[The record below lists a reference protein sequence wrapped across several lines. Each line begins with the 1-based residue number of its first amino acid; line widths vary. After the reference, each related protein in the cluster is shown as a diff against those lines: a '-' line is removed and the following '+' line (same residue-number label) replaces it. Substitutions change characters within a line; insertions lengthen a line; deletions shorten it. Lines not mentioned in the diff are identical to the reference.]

1 MWREFLP
8 RPAHEKVLGPH
19 EIGFGFE
26 IWAPLISGILRRAW
40 SHLTTPPHRLP
51 RWCVSPDVPRFSSL
65 SDLIAPSFQHLPHV
79 LTSAHFFFLA
89 SARLS
94 SQMIKVKTLTGKEIE
109 IDIEPSDSIER
120 IKERLEE
127 KEGIPPVQQRYVSS
141 HSADGPSMVLTRKNN
156 SLATNNPSFLI
167 LCAPRFTPSPLVPN
181 TD

>member
-40 SHLTTPPHRLP
+40 SHLTTLPHRLP

-109 IDIEPSDSIER
+109 IDIEPTDSIER
-120 IKERLEE
+120 IKERVEE
-127 KEGIPPVQQRYVSS
+127 KEGIPPVQQR
-141 HSADGPSMVLTRKNN
+141 
-156 SLATNNPSFLI
+156 
-167 LCAPRFTPSPLVPN
+167 
-181 TD
+181 